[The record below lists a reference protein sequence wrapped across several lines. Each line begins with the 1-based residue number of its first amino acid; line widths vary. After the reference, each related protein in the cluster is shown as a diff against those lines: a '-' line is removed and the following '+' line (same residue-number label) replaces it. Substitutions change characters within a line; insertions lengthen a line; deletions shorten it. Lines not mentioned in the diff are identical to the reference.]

1 MFGLETVK
9 GYFARAG
16 SFKHFAIVL
25 ILSVIFLVVAI
36 YTYRRYVSPKINR
49 AYVDNSEFLPE
60 GSASGSGTENTSN
73 TAELYF
79 FYTTWCPHCKKS
91 MPVWQSLKEELDG
104 RELKGVTVSFIEVD
118 CDKDAALA
126 EKFNVQGYPTI
137 KLVKGNQVIEYD
149 AKPDKDTLMEFLQ
162 TSL

>member
-1 MFGLETVK
+1 MFGLDSIK
-9 GYFARAG
+9 GYFSRAG
-16 SFKHFAIVL
+16 SFKHTIIIL
-25 ILSVIFLVVAI
+25 LLSVIFLIAAI
-36 YTYRRYVSPKINR
+36 YIYRRFVSNKVNPKYV
-49 AYVDNSEFLPE
+49 ANSEFIEE
-60 GSASGSGTENTSN
+60 GEKPASV
-73 TAELYF
+73 ADLYF

-91 MPVWQSLKEELDG
+91 MPVWQSLKGELDG
-104 RELKGVTVSFIEVD
+104 KEIKGVTVNFIEVD

-126 EKFNVQGYPTI
+126 EKYNVQGYPTI